1 MSLNDYIVD
10 KIFKDY
16 VEIAGVSQAILSEDN
31 SVIKDIFKKGV
42 STEKNKNILCV
53 LLCSLAYADPGTFY
67 STLNSWNQNL
77 MNFKMYSSRCQ
88 LITYC
93 TYSFKDTIVIAFKG
107 SSSIKDFFYNI
118 NTTLITTEDIKGKI
132 HKGFYELLAKG
143 NTVDKLSNLIENYP
157 DETKVVFTGHS
168 LGGALASLM
177 ASYCQNK
184 FGSDKISLVTFG
196 SPRVGN
202 YNFSTTIT
210 NSNRIINDK
219 DPVSLLPFPPRYTHL
234 SPRQLLGDS
243 GVFHGFT
250 LNAHKISMYYDL
262 LSET

>member
-16 VEIAGVSQAILSEDN
+16 AEISGVSQAILSEDL

-53 LLCSLAYADPGTFY
+53 LMCSLAYADPGTFY
-67 STLNSWNQNL
+67 STLNSWDQNL
-77 MNFKMYSSRCQ
+77 MNFKMYSSQ

-93 TYSFKDTIVIAFKG
+93 TYSFKDTVIIAFKG

-118 NTTLITTEDIKGKI
+118 NTELITTEDIKGKI
-132 HKGFYELLAKG
+132 HKGFYNLLSKG
-143 NTVDKLSNLIENYP
+143 KTIDKLSNLIGNYP
-157 DETKVVFTGHS
+157 IETKMIFTGHS

-177 ASYCQNK
+177 TSYCLEK
-184 FGSDKISLVTFG
+184 IGSDRISLVTFG

-202 YNFSTTIT
+202 RDFSSTIT
-210 NSNRIINDK
+210 NSIRVINDR
-219 DPVSLLPFPPRYTHL
+219 DPVGLLPFPPRYIHS
-234 SPRQLLGDS
+234 SPRKLLGES
-243 GVFHGFT
+243 SVFTPFT